1 MKNRCIVFSLVG
13 LIIPIIFLACKD
25 DLFFPQEQSEGVP
38 NSSLTV
44 RKARE
49 IFEQFVSSDSL
60 VLKKSRVEKPGLC
73 PGDFTPIWDKANES
87 ADSLIECVDVPICA
101 QFLYRG
107 TFVSKEPSKKGE
119 TERYATDI
127 FQKLLVV
134 YDKRSRL
141 TGCFIINLIPT
152 KQYYNKHKNDVA
164 LRFANCENDF
174 CGIVLYSYLK
184 DNSTVRI
191 NVLRDGKA
199 VKAASVYNNENTFE
213 ENHRIMRSFVED
225 GVVYR
230 MPKATAARGGEYI
243 GGGHGTIIWNSHS
256 LPDIEVPGNRPDP
269 EPEPEPGTDPEIPE
283 VPEPDPNPG
292 SGGGGGGGG
301 SGENPTDPDE
311 DTDPVIIRL
320 NVSGSKTYTLL
331 DEYTLSV
338 SVSPANKNPGIFYYE
353 MSRPGEGKWEGLNG
367 ATVKARFPGK
377 FDLRA
382 YAYIDYQPFYSNTI
396 QVEHIFPSRDEI
408 LQAAQSHFD
417 ELWQKTLDDYSET
430 SCREYGCAVYLDT
443 QDGGKED
450 YIYEDIP
457 GEIKSPDYTEISTPI
472 HLKDFYNK
480 DFSGNI
486 KFSWGGKFGVACF
499 HTHPPIE
506 FASRGTSR
514 PVGASSLDL
523 STKLPYDAPGIVYD
537 YIGVIDPTDNKYYI
551 YSGDKKDM
559 EGMVYFYGSEKRPN
573 NVNLE

>member
-1 MKNRCIVFSLVG
+1 MHRILSCRVNYSDHISRLQRRPLFPARTERGNSQFLPYHPESPRDIRAIRFFRFS
-13 LIIPIIFLACKD
+13 C
-25 DLFFPQEQSEGVP
+25 SEKI
-38 NSSLTV
+38 TC
-44 RKARE
+44 RE
-49 IFEQFVSSDSL
+49 
-60 VLKKSRVEKPGLC
+60 PGLC

-243 GGGHGTIIWNSHS
+243 LS
-256 LPDIEVPGNRPDP
+256 LI
-269 EPEPEPGTDPEIPE
+269 
-283 VPEPDPNPG
+283 
-292 SGGGGGGGG
+292 
-301 SGENPTDPDE
+301 
-311 DTDPVIIRL
+311 
-320 NVSGSKTYTLL
+320 
-331 DEYTLSV
+331 
-338 SVSPANKNPGIFYYE
+338 
-353 MSRPGEGKWEGLNG
+353 
-367 ATVKARFPGK
+367 
-377 FDLRA
+377 
-382 YAYIDYQPFYSNTI
+382 
-396 QVEHIFPSRDEI
+396 HI
-408 LQAAQSHFD
+408 
-417 ELWQKTLDDYSET
+417 
-430 SCREYGCAVYLDT
+430 
-443 QDGGKED
+443 
-450 YIYEDIP
+450 
-457 GEIKSPDYTEISTPI
+457 
-472 HLKDFYNK
+472 
-480 DFSGNI
+480 
-486 KFSWGGKFGVACF
+486 
-499 HTHPPIE
+499 
-506 FASRGTSR
+506 
-514 PVGASSLDL
+514 
-523 STKLPYDAPGIVYD
+523 
-537 YIGVIDPTDNKYYI
+537 
-551 YSGDKKDM
+551 
-559 EGMVYFYGSEKRPN
+559 
-573 NVNLE
+573 